1 MRYRGNKWKLRLES
15 EGDSMGVYFNPSNAS
30 FRQARNSRIYVDKTG
45 LIEQLN
51 MRLSTEDKCLAVS
64 HARRFGKSHAAGMID
79 AYYSLGCDSGELFDD
94 TKIARDA
101 DYRKYMNKYNVI
113 HLDIA
118 SVWDFHKEDLV
129 ESIKERVCKDF
140 KKEYDDLL
148 DYSED
153 LYLLIQDIYC
163 KTNTP
168 FVIIIDEWDCVIR
181 NSDDKELVHKYLQFL
196 HSLFKS
202 EESKSFLALAY
213 ITGILPIKKIR
224 DESALN
230 NFSEY
235 TMLKSKP
242 ITKYYGFT
250 EDEVKELCERFDMDF
265 ETVRAWY
272 NGYLIDGIHMYNPN
286 SVVQSMIDHDCDS
299 YWRNTSSFES
309 INTFITLNYEGLKD
323 DIMSMLSGKKVRVNP
338 NTFRNDLSIITS
350 KDDALTALIHLG
362 YLGYDADRKSAYV
375 PNYEVA
381 TAFELALQTG
391 EWKDIAKAIST
402 CDDLLFETIDGNAER
417 VAELIELAHD
427 TYTSVLK
434 YNDEN
439 SLSCVLTMAYFTAP
453 GYYNIIREMPAGKG
467 FADFVFIPRANAGFR
482 PAMVVELKYNKS
494 ADTAIKQIK
503 EKRYHGALSGYSDKI
518 LLVGISYDADGKD
531 KKHHTCVIE
540 EVMI

>member
-1 MRYRGNKWKLRLES
+1 MKLS
-15 EGDSMGVYFNPSNAS
+15 
-30 FRQARNSRIYVDKTG
+30 
-45 LIEQLN
+45 
-51 MRLSTEDKCLAVS
+51 
-64 HARRFGKSHAAGMID
+64 
-79 AYYSLGCDSGELFDD
+79 
-94 TKIARDA
+94 
-101 DYRKYMNKYNVI
+101 
-113 HLDIA
+113 
-118 SVWDFHKEDLV
+118 
-129 ESIKERVCKDF
+129 
-140 KKEYDDLL
+140 
-148 DYSED
+148 
-153 LYLLIQDIYC
+153 
-163 KTNTP
+163 
-168 FVIIIDEWDCVIR
+168 
-181 NSDDKELVHKYLQFL
+181 
-196 HSLFKS
+196 
-202 EESKSFLALAY
+202 
-213 ITGILPIKKIR
+213 
-224 DESALN
+224 
-230 NFSEY
+230 
-235 TMLKSKP
+235 
-242 ITKYYGFT
+242 
-250 EDEVKELCERFDMDF
+250 ERFDMDF

-309 INTFITLNYEGLKD
+309 INTFITMNYEGLKD

-540 EVMI
+540 EINGN

>member
-1 MRYRGNKWKLRLES
+1 
-15 EGDSMGVYFNPSNAS
+15 
-30 FRQARNSRIYVDKTG
+30 
-45 LIEQLN
+45 

-94 TKIARDA
+94 TKIAEDA

-235 TMLKSKP
+235 TMLDSYP
-242 ITKYYGFT
+242 ITQYYGFT
-250 EDEVKELCERFDMDF
+250 EDEVKVLCEKYDMDF

-286 SVVQSMIDHDCDS
+286 SVSMALNRHKFDS

-540 EVMI
+540 EINGN

>member
-1 MRYRGNKWKLRLES
+1 
-15 EGDSMGVYFNPSNAS
+15 MGVYFNPSNAS
-30 FRQARNSRIYVDKTG
+30 FRQAKNSRIYVDKTK
-45 LIEQLN
+45 LIEYLN
-51 MRLSTEDKCLAVS
+51 DRLSTEDKCLAVS

-79 AYYSLGCDSGELFDD
+79 AYYSLGCDSTELFDG
-94 TKIARDA
+94 TKISESA
-101 DYRKYMNKYNVI
+101 DYKKYMNKYNVI

-140 KKEYDDLL
+140 KKKYNDTL
-148 DYSED
+148 DYSQD
-153 LYLLIQDIYC
+153 LYLLIQEIYEI
-163 KTNTP
+163 TDTQ

-181 NSDDKELVHKYLQFL
+181 NSDNKELVHEYLQFL

-213 ITGILPIKKIR
+213 ITGILPIKKIK

-235 TMLKSKP
+235 TMLKSSP

-250 EDEVKELCERFDMDF
+250 EDEVKELCKRFDMDF
-265 ETVRAWY
+265 DSMKAWY

-286 SVVQSMIDHDCDS
+286 SVSMAIERNDFDS
-299 YWRNTSSFES
+299 YWRNTSSFAS
-309 INTFITLNYEGLKD
+309 INTFITMNYAGLKD
-323 DIMSMLSGKKVRVNP
+323 DIMKMLAGGKVMVNP
-338 NTFRNDLSIITS
+338 NTFQNDFSTIAS

-391 EWKDIAKAIST
+391 GWKEIAKAIST
-402 CDDLLFETIDGNAER
+402 CDELLFETIDGNAEK

-467 FADFVFIPRANAGFR
+467 FADFAFIPRANAGFR

-503 EKRYHGALSGYSDKI
+503 DNRYHGALSGYSDKI
-518 LLVGISYDADGKD
+518 LLVGISYDAEVKD
-531 KKHHTCVIE
+531 KKHHTCVRE
-540 EVMI
+540 EINGSAADTQ